1 MRTVNVIVDNL
12 RYQKSCIR
20 VFYALIRLHFSVCS
34 YAMCHHCI
42 WQRWNYWRNYLLA
55 YLL

>member
-42 WQRWNYWRNYLLA
+42 WQRWNYL
-55 YLL
+55 